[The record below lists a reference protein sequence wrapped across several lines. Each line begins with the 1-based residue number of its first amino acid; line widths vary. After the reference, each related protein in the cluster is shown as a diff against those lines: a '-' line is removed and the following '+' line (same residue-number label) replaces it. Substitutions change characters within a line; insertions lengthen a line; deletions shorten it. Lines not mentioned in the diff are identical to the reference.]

1 MYRKK
6 TSSWLKHW
14 DFILLDLI
22 LLELSYLLAHWL
34 YHGTAYYREAPLYRN
49 VFFAIAAIDLV
60 VGLMMGSYKGILR
73 RGYWLETKA
82 VAKHAIIVTVCVIA
96 YLFAMKESSNYS
108 RVVIFAFPIISICV
122 LYIGRILL
130 KKWLSKHRGPA
141 SGKRAILLI
150 GGKKNYREIV
160 EAFTSNPYSEFH
172 VMGIGIIDAKEN
184 EIPNYHGFPVFCG
197 ESAIEDFAQLNWV
210 DEALFS
216 IPTELPL
223 PDKMIKNFGIMG
235 ITIHIKLARVADD
248 SSNQIVEKLEGYT
261 VLSTSINMVSAGQ
274 LIFKRT
280 MDICGGLVGMLLTG
294 IIFIFVAPIIYI
306 KSPGPIFFKQVRIG
320 KNGKKFNIYK
330 FRSMYMD
337 AEERKKELMAQN
349 DIKDG
354 MMFKMDNDP
363 RIIKGIGNFIRD
375 YSLDEFPQ
383 FWNVLIG
390 DMSLV
395 GTRPPTV
402 DEWEKYEMHHR
413 SRLAFKPGLTG
424 MWQVSGRSNITDFE
438 EVVRLDT
445 EYIKKWSP
453 GLDIMIL
460 FKTVAVVLGKVGSK
474 WDCCKRSIKSIRNAE
489 KATSFKYVECR
500 NVYSTKVHR
509 YKGAEGTIL
518 VGEHYE
524 R

>member
-1 MYRKK
+1 
-6 TSSWLKHW
+6 
-14 DFILLDLI
+14 
-22 LLELSYLLAHWL
+22 
-34 YHGTAYYREAPLYRN
+34 
-49 VFFAIAAIDLV
+49 
-60 VGLMMGSYKGILR
+60 
-73 RGYWLETKA
+73 
-82 VAKHAIIVTVCVIA
+82 
-96 YLFAMKESSNYS
+96 
-108 RVVIFAFPIISICV
+108 
-122 LYIGRILL
+122 
-130 KKWLSKHRGPA
+130 
-141 SGKRAILLI
+141 
-150 GGKKNYREIV
+150 
-160 EAFTSNPYSEFH
+160 
-172 VMGIGIIDAKEN
+172 
-184 EIPNYHGFPVFCG
+184 
-197 ESAIEDFAQLNWV
+197 
-210 DEALFS
+210 
-216 IPTELPL
+216 
-223 PDKMIKNFGIMG
+223 MG

-337 AEERKKELMAQN
+337 AEERKKELMVQN

-474 WDCCKRSIKSIRNAE
+474 
-489 KATSFKYVECR
+489 
-500 NVYSTKVHR
+500 
-509 YKGAEGTIL
+509 
-518 VGEHYE
+518 
-524 R
+524 

>member
-216 IPTELPL
+216 IPTELAL

-337 AEERKKELMAQN
+337 AEKRKAELMKEN
-349 DIKDG
+349 KMGDG
-354 MMFKMDNDP
+354 KMFKLDFDP
-363 RIIKGIGNFIRD
+363 RVIGNKILPDGTKKTGIGDFIRKT
-375 YSLDEFPQ
+375 SLDEFPQ
-383 FWNVLIG
+383 FFNVLKG
-390 DMSLV
+390 DMSIV
-395 GTRPPTV
+395 GTRPPLIGEV
-402 DEWEKYEMHHR
+402 SLYELHHR
-413 SRLAFKPGLTG
+413 ARLAIKPGITG
-424 MWQVSGRSNITDFE
+424 MWQVSGRSDITDFE
-438 EVVRLDT
+438 EVVRLDR
-445 EYIKKWSP
+445 EYIENWSF
-453 GLDIMIL
+453 GLDVKIL
-460 FKTVAVVLGKVGSK
+460 VKTVLAVFMR
-474 WDCCKRSIKSIRNAE
+474 D
-489 KATSFKYVECR
+489 
-500 NVYSTKVHR
+500 
-509 YKGAEGTIL
+509 GA
-518 VGEHYE
+518 V
-524 R
+524 

>member
-1 MYRKK
+1 M
-6 TSSWLKHW
+6 
-14 DFILLDLI
+14 
-22 LLELSYLLAHWL
+22 
-34 YHGTAYYREAPLYRN
+34 
-49 VFFAIAAIDLV
+49 
-60 VGLMMGSYKGILR
+60 
-73 RGYWLETKA
+73 
-82 VAKHAIIVTVCVIA
+82 
-96 YLFAMKESSNYS
+96 
-108 RVVIFAFPIISICV
+108 
-122 LYIGRILL
+122 
-130 KKWLSKHRGPA
+130 
-141 SGKRAILLI
+141 
-150 GGKKNYREIV
+150 
-160 EAFTSNPYSEFH
+160 
-172 VMGIGIIDAKEN
+172 
-184 EIPNYHGFPVFCG
+184 
-197 ESAIEDFAQLNWV
+197 

-216 IPTELPL
+216 IPTELAL
-223 PDKMIKNFGIMG
+223 PDKLIKNFGIMG

-383 FWNVLIG
+383 FWNVLKG

-445 EYIKKWSP
+445 EYIKKWNP
-453 GLDIMIL
+453 GLDIKIL

-474 WDCCKRSIKSIRNAE
+474 
-489 KATSFKYVECR
+489 
-500 NVYSTKVHR
+500 
-509 YKGAEGTIL
+509 
-518 VGEHYE
+518 
-524 R
+524 

>member
-1 MYRKK
+1 M
-6 TSSWLKHW
+6 
-14 DFILLDLI
+14 
-22 LLELSYLLAHWL
+22 
-34 YHGTAYYREAPLYRN
+34 
-49 VFFAIAAIDLV
+49 
-60 VGLMMGSYKGILR
+60 
-73 RGYWLETKA
+73 
-82 VAKHAIIVTVCVIA
+82 
-96 YLFAMKESSNYS
+96 
-108 RVVIFAFPIISICV
+108 
-122 LYIGRILL
+122 
-130 KKWLSKHRGPA
+130 
-141 SGKRAILLI
+141 
-150 GGKKNYREIV
+150 
-160 EAFTSNPYSEFH
+160 
-172 VMGIGIIDAKEN
+172 
-184 EIPNYHGFPVFCG
+184 
-197 ESAIEDFAQLNWV
+197 

-216 IPTELPL
+216 IPTELAL
-223 PDKMIKNFGIMG
+223 PDKLIKNFGIMG
-235 ITIHIKLARVADD
+235 ITVHIKLARVADD

-474 WDCCKRSIKSIRNAE
+474 
-489 KATSFKYVECR
+489 
-500 NVYSTKVHR
+500 
-509 YKGAEGTIL
+509 
-518 VGEHYE
+518 
-524 R
+524 